1 MTRRSFLKT
10 ATAGLAANAAAGI
23 AAPAQTERLGLT
35 IWSYSHRWKQ
45 RRPDAPKP
53 GWRNALDVLDHCH
66 DLGAGCLQIGV
77 RDWTND
83 FIGQVRNKRESLGVS
98 LEGQVGL
105 PRNDSDLARFESELR
120 AAKEAGATIL
130 RTVCLGSRRYE
141 TFKSLDEWKRFI
153 RDSRQALERAEP
165 VLDRMRLK
173 LAVENHKD
181 WRIDEHLDLLK
192 HLDSEWIGVN
202 LDFGNNI
209 SLLEHPHDVAEA
221 LAPFVITTHV
231 KDMAL
236 AEHDDGFLLSEVP
249 LGDGILDMKRMM
261 SACTKANPSVWF
273 NLEMIT
279 RNPLRVPVFLN
290 SYWHTMNRLPASD
303 LARTLKLAKA
313 GNANSLPTITNRHE
327 VGRLEFEE
335 TNVRRSFAFAREELG
350 FV

>member
-66 DLGAGCLQIGV
+66 NLGAGCLQIGV

-141 TFKSLDEWKRFI
+141 TFKSIDEWKRFI

-221 LAPFVITTHV
+221 LAPFVMTTHV

-261 SACTKANPSVWF
+261 STCTKANPSVWF

-313 GNANSLPTITNRHE
+313 GNANSLPTITNRNE

>member
-105 PRNDSDLARFESELR
+105 PRNDSNLARFESELR

-221 LAPFVITTHV
+221 LAPFVMTTHV

-261 SACTKANPSVWF
+261 STCTKANPSVWF

-279 RNPLRVPVFLN
+279 RNPLRVPVFLD
-290 SYWHTMNRLPASD
+290 SYWHTMNRLPAPD

-313 GNANSLPTITNRHE
+313 GNANSLPTITNRNE

>member
-66 DLGAGCLQIGV
+66 NLGAGCLQIGV

-105 PRNDSDLARFESELR
+105 PRNDSNLARFESELR

-221 LAPFVITTHV
+221 LAPFVMTTHV

-261 SACTKANPSVWF
+261 STCTKANPSVWF

-279 RNPLRVPVFLN
+279 RNPLRVPVFLD
-290 SYWHTMNRLPASD
+290 SYWHTMNRLPAPD

-313 GNANSLPTITNRHE
+313 GNSNSLPTITNRNE

>member
-105 PRNDSDLARFESELR
+105 PRNDSNLARFESELR

-141 TFKSLDEWKRFI
+141 TFKSIDEWKRFI

-221 LAPFVITTHV
+221 LAPFVMTTHV

-261 SACTKANPSVWF
+261 STCTKANPSVWF

-279 RNPLRVPVFLN
+279 RNPLRVPVFLD
-290 SYWHTMNRLPASD
+290 SYWHTMNRLPAPD

-313 GNANSLPTITNRHE
+313 GNSNSLPTITNRNE

>member
-1 MTRRSFLKT
+1 MNRRSFLKT

-23 AAPAQTERLGLT
+23 TATAQTKRLGLT
-35 IWSYSHRWKQ
+35 IWSYNHRWKQ

-221 LAPFVITTHV
+221 LAPFVMTTHV

-279 RNPLRVPVFLN
+279 RNPLRVPVFLD
-290 SYWHTMNRLPASD
+290 SYWHTMNRLPAPD

-313 GNANSLPTITNRHE
+313 GNSNSLPTITNRNE

>member
-105 PRNDSDLARFESELR
+105 PRNDSNLARFESELR

-141 TFKSLDEWKRFI
+141 TFKSIDEWKRFI

-221 LAPFVITTHV
+221 LAPFVMTTHV

-261 SACTKANPSVWF
+261 STCTKANPSVWF

-279 RNPLRVPVFLN
+279 RNPLRVPVFLD
-290 SYWHTMNRLPASD
+290 SYWHTMNRLPAPD

-313 GNANSLPTITNRHE
+313 GNANSLPTITNRNE

>member
-1 MTRRSFLKT
+1 MNRRSFLKT

-105 PRNDSDLARFESELR
+105 PRDDSDLARFESELR

-313 GNANSLPTITNRHE
+313 GNANSLPTITNRNE

>member
-53 GWRNALDVLDHCH
+53 GWRNALDGLDHCH
-66 DLGAGCLQIGV
+66 NLGAGCLQIGV

-105 PRNDSDLARFESELR
+105 PRNDSNLARFESELR

-221 LAPFVITTHV
+221 LAPFVMTTHV

-261 SACTKANPSVWF
+261 STCTKANPSVWF

-279 RNPLRVPVFLN
+279 RNPLRVPVFLD
-290 SYWHTMNRLPASD
+290 SYWHTMNRLPAPD

-313 GNANSLPTITNRHE
+313 GNSNSLPTITNRNE

>member
-261 SACTKANPSVWF
+261 STCTKANPSVWF

-279 RNPLRVPVFLN
+279 RNPLRVPVFLD

-313 GNANSLPTITNRHE
+313 GNANSLPTITNRNE

>member
-10 ATAGLAANAAAGI
+10 ATAGLAANAVAGI
-23 AAPAQTERLGLT
+23 AGPAQTERLGLT

-105 PRNDSDLARFESELR
+105 PRNDSNLARFESELR

-221 LAPFVITTHV
+221 LAPFVMTTHV

-261 SACTKANPSVWF
+261 STCTKANPSVWF

-290 SYWHTMNRLPASD
+290 SYWHTMNRLPAPD

-313 GNANSLPTITNRHE
+313 GNANSLPTITNRNE

>member
-66 DLGAGCLQIGV
+66 NLGAGCLQIGV

-105 PRNDSDLARFESELR
+105 PRNDSNLARFESELR

-141 TFKSLDEWKRFI
+141 TFKSIDEWKRFI

-221 LAPFVITTHV
+221 LAPFVMTTHV

-261 SACTKANPSVWF
+261 STCTKANPSVWF

-279 RNPLRVPVFLN
+279 RNPLRVPVFLD
-290 SYWHTMNRLPASD
+290 SYWHTMNRLPAPD

-313 GNANSLPTITNRHE
+313 GNSNSLPTITNRNE

>member
-23 AAPAQTERLGLT
+23 TAPAQTKRLGLT
-35 IWSYSHRWKQ
+35 IWSYNHRWKQ

-105 PRNDSDLARFESELR
+105 PRDDSDLARFESELR

-221 LAPFVITTHV
+221 LAPFVMTTHV

-261 SACTKANPSVWF
+261 STCTKANPSVWF

-279 RNPLRVPVFLN
+279 RNPLRVPVFLD
-290 SYWHTMNRLPASD
+290 SYWHTMNRLPAPD

-313 GNANSLPTITNRHE
+313 GNSNSLPTITNRNE

>member
-23 AAPAQTERLGLT
+23 TATAQTKRLGLT

-105 PRNDSDLARFESELR
+105 PRNDNDLARFESELR

-141 TFKSLDEWKRFI
+141 TFKSIDEWKRFI

-221 LAPFVITTHV
+221 LAPFVMTTHV

-261 SACTKANPSVWF
+261 STCTKANPSVWF

-313 GNANSLPTITNRHE
+313 GNANSLPTITNRNE

>member
-105 PRNDSDLARFESELR
+105 PRNDSNLARFESELR

-221 LAPFVITTHV
+221 LAPFVMTTHV

-261 SACTKANPSVWF
+261 STCTKANPSVWF

-290 SYWHTMNRLPASD
+290 SYWHTMNRLPAPD

-313 GNANSLPTITNRHE
+313 GNSNSLPTITNRNE